1 MVKIEELEKN
11 IKSNEISSLYLFYG
25 KEKYLIETCIKK
37 IKNSFGECLKGIN
50 YISIDAESVSKIV
63 DELSMPAFGYP
74 KKLIIARNTGIFKKE
89 AKKKQTELANIKNAI
104 NSYITENIEEIKETV
119 ILIFIEEEADKT
131 ELYTTIDKN
140 GVTCEF
146 APQKPMDL
154 KRRLMQICKAY
165 KVNVDDNTLQYFIEC
180 CGTDMQTLI
189 NEIRKLIEYTG
200 ENGTITKN
208 MIDMLSIKQI
218 ESVIFDFTDILGL

>member
-25 KEKYLIETCIKK
+25 KEKYLIDTCVKK

-89 AKKKQTELANIKNAI
+89 AKKKQSELANIKNAI

-119 ILIFIEEEADKT
+119 ILIFIEDEADKT
-131 ELYTTIDKN
+131 ELYTTLIKMVLLVNLHHKN
-140 GVTCEF
+140 
-146 APQKPMDL
+146 L
-154 KRRLMQICKAY
+154 WI
-165 KVNVDDNTLQYFIEC
+165 
-180 CGTDMQTLI
+180 
-189 NEIRKLIEYTG
+189 
-200 ENGTITKN
+200 
-208 MIDMLSIKQI
+208 
-218 ESVIFDFTDILGL
+218 